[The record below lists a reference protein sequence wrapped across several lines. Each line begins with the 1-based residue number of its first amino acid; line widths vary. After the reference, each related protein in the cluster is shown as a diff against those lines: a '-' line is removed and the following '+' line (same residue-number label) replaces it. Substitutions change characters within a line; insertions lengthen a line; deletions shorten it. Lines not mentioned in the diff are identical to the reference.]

1 MKNLA
6 KPVVSFILGGVVSAG
21 ILTAVLATGAS
32 GPATAEVA
40 AARHHERHPFLFRA
54 MHGLMI
60 ARKQLMKGAH
70 DFHGHRVAALKLT
83 DEAIGQLRLAIRGD
97 KR

>member
-1 MKNLA
+1 MKNRT

-21 ILTAVLATGAS
+21 IMTAVLATGAS
-32 GPATAEVA
+32 GPATVQA
-40 AARHHERHPFLFRA
+40 AAAHHERHPFLFRA
-54 MHGLMI
+54 IRGLKF

-83 DEAIGQLRLAIRGD
+83 DEAIAQLHIAIRGD
-97 KR
+97 RK